1 MTCWYTLGVYN
12 SSCLFRQPEELTA
25 AGVAVLSRAT
35 KATDVSD
42 NTAVAA
48 AMLGDGDD
56 HEIATSMGKLEKHRS
71 QPQAGDTSS
80 SSTNNGLVKYIA
92 RVVGADDFKYKKATT
107 AEEALKRYRFVR
119 DAIDLLDDL
128 SWSNNRKG
136 GFVIPWGEQHP
147 ISRHIVLTIF

>member
-1 MTCWYTLGVYN
+1 MTFWYTLGVYN
-12 SSCLFRQPEELTA
+12 SSCLFRQELTA
-25 AGVAVLSRAT
+25 AGVAVSSRAT
-35 KATDVSD
+35 EATDVSD
-42 NTAVAA
+42 NTAAAA
-48 AMLGDGDD
+48 AMLGDSDD
-56 HEIATSMGKLEKHRS
+56 HEIATSTGKLEMHRL
-71 QPQAGDTSS
+71 QPQAGRASS

-128 SWSNNRKG
+128 NWSNNRKG
-136 GFVIPWGEQHP
+136 GFVIPWGEQHL